1 MSLVEPTELRRAVR
15 AATRPLTRGAAPPA
29 VAPTPPPPNPTAPR
43 LNLRLLNRLTPL
55 TPEQALVIGA
65 DLVDT
70 VLARHAAGRPLGGF
84 GAEHVWI
91 DADGAVNVEGG
102 PGRPGAIEV
111 PGQRVARDTGEQP
124 DGDGRPRTEEVAA
137 DLRSARALLAGL
149 AARAT
154 HQPER
159 PGADTPEV
167 RGAALDLASAT
178 TQSEGDLA
186 TAAARL
192 RPAASAVRPVVRA
205 ELAALVAAG
214 SDTTPAPPPPEP
226 PRLAPPVSADR
237 DSADRYSADRYS
249 DDRAS
254 DDRASAGVG
263 GRAAEALRRQAERGW
278 TALAR
283 LGRWALALLVLLA
296 VLALELFLLG
306 DRISA
311 DLAALRAAGQSS
323 DRAPATAA
331 APVEPVAPSAAGAVA
346 GVDLRALARCAP
358 GGDCQVRVFV
368 RLVPAPE
375 ARRVQWHYVVLD
387 RCSGVA
393 RRVDGGSVTVA
404 PGGREV
410 AVVGQLSVPPG
421 RALAV
426 TAVVEKPARAGS
438 AAVLVPADGGC

>member
-15 AATRPLTRGAAPPA
+15 AATRPLTRGAAPRP
-29 VAPTPPPPNPTAPR
+29 VAPTATPPNPTTPR

-65 DLVDT
+65 DLVDA
-70 VLARHAAGRPLGGF
+70 VLARHAAARPLGGF

-91 DADGAVNVEGG
+91 GANGTVSVERQ
-102 PGRPGAIEV
+102 PSAIEV
-111 PGQRVARDTGEQP
+111 PGQRVASDTAEEP
-124 DGDGRPRTEEVAA
+124 DRLSGPRTEEVAE
-137 DLRSARALLAGL
+137 DLRSTRALLAGL

-159 PGADTPEV
+159 PGADTAEV
-167 RGAALDLASAT
+167 RGAALDLASVA
-178 TQSEGDLA
+178 TQSDGDLA
-186 TAAARL
+186 TSAARL
-192 RPAASAVRPVVRA
+192 RPAAVEIGPGVRA

-214 SDTTPAPPPPEP
+214 SDTTPTPPPPEP
-226 PRLAPPVSADR
+226 PRLAPPVTADG
-237 DSADRYSADRYS
+237 
-249 DDRAS
+249 AS
-254 DDRASAGVG
+254 DGAG

-306 DRISA
+306 DRIGA

-323 DRAPATAA
+323 DRAPATAE
-331 APVEPVAPSAAGAVA
+331 APLEPVAPSAAGAVA
-346 GVDLRALARCAP
+346 SVDLRALARCAP

-426 TAVVEKPARAGS
+426 TAVVEEPARAGS
-438 AAVLVPADGGC
+438 TAVLVPADGRC

>member
-15 AATRPLTRGAAPPA
+15 AATRPLTRGAAPRP
-29 VAPTPPPPNPTAPR
+29 VAPTATPPNPTTPR

-65 DLVDT
+65 DLVDA
-70 VLARHAAGRPLGGF
+70 VLARHAAARPLGGF
-84 GAEHVWI
+84 RAEHVWI
-91 DADGAVNVEGG
+91 GADGSVSVERQ
-102 PGRPGAIEV
+102 PSAIEV
-111 PGQRVARDTGEQP
+111 PGQRVASDTGEEP
-124 DGDGRPRTEEVAA
+124 DRLSGPRTEEVAK
-137 DLRSARALLAGL
+137 DLHSTRALLAGL

-154 HQPER
+154 HQPQR
-159 PGADTPEV
+159 PGADTSEV
-167 RGAALDLASAT
+167 RGAALDLASVT
-178 TQSEGDLA
+178 TQSDGDLA
-186 TAAARL
+186 TSAARL
-192 RPAASAVRPVVRA
+192 RPAAVEIGPGVRT

-237 DSADRYSADRYS
+237 AAE
-249 DDRAS
+249 AE
-254 DDRASAGVG
+254 GVG
-263 GRAAEALRRQAERGW
+263 GRAAEVLRRQAERGW

-323 DRAPATAA
+323 DRVPATAE
-331 APVEPVAPSAAGAVA
+331 APLEPVAPSAAGAVA
-346 GVDLRALARCAP
+346 SVDLRALARCAP

-426 TAVVEKPARAGS
+426 TVVVEEPARAGS
-438 AAVLVPADGGC
+438 TAVLVPADGGC